1 MRRAKEHLEDTF
13 YFKEIIGSNRKH
25 LLSYKSS
32 FFFFFLAKN
41 KILSR
46 L

>member
-25 LLSYKSS
+25 LLSFKSS
-32 FFFFFLAKN
+32 FFFFLAKN